1 MYSGEYQYVS
11 DGIVAEH
18 IQENLEDL
26 IHEYGVD
33 IGEWIVSNLT
43 SIRAHL
49 NVSFLGTL
57 PRIWTN
63 MYCL

>member
-26 IHEYGVD
+26 IHQYGVD
-33 IGEWIVSNLT
+33 VGL
-43 SIRAHL
+43 
-49 NVSFLGTL
+49 
-57 PRIWTN
+57 
-63 MYCL
+63 